1 MSILLLGETILDFD
15 IFLKSKE
22 VSSHTKR
29 SKYIFNK
36 NVTNYGGA
44 SNLYKIL
51 NIQKKTFFFSNNY
64 KPKNKNYFNISNS
77 TIIKYRYWYKKKNIF
92 QINNISD
99 REKIILEKNY
109 FKILLKKLSES
120 KILVIS
126 DHNYGLIKKNIVKKL
141 INYAKLHSII
151 TYYDAQHVK
160 MTSNTYIPQNTDYF
174 LMNRDEFRQYLDYF
188 KIKNYNKINA
198 LITLKKKLNTKNII
212 LKQDKDGC
220 ICLTASNEF
229 LKIKPIKNKKNI
241 IGAGD
246 KFLAALVV
254 KNNEKNFKKKLIF
267 CNKFAIS

>member
-15 IFLKSKE
+15 ILLKSKE

-36 NVTNYGGA
+36 NVINYGGA

-51 NIQKKTFFFSNNY
+51 NTQKKTFFFSNNY
-64 KPKNKNYFNISNS
+64 KPKNKNYYNISNS

-99 REKIILEKNY
+99 QKKIILEKNY

-126 DHNYGLIKKNIVKKL
+126 DHNYGLIKKNIIKKL
-141 INYAKLHSII
+141 ISYAKLYSII
-151 TYYDAQHVK
+151 IYYDAQHIK
-160 MTSNTYIPQNTDYF
+160 IASNTYIPKNTDYF
-174 LMNRDEFRQYLDYF
+174 LMNRDEYRQYLGYF

-198 LITLKKKLNTKNII
+198 LISLKKKLNAKNIV

-220 ICLTASNEF
+220 VCLTVNNEF
-229 LKIKPIKNKKNI
+229 LKIKPIKNRKNI

-246 KFLAALVV
+246 KFLAALVI